1 MYLKV
6 YKCIKGHKQ
15 PSCLNTTIPI
25 SKEARDALKRTGRK
39 DETYDGIIRNLLK
52 ASEIKK
58 FYEEMER
65 ILETEEFVPLGK
77 V

>member
-1 MYLKV
+1 MDT
-6 YKCIKGHKQ
+6 
-15 PSCLNTTIPI
+15 TTIPI
-25 SKEARDALKRTGRK
+25 SKEVRDALKRTGRK
-39 DETYDGIIRNLLK
+39 DETYDDIIRNLLK

-58 FYEEMER
+58 FYDEMER

>member
-1 MYLKV
+1 MET
-6 YKCIKGHKQ
+6 
-15 PSCLNTTIPI
+15 TTIPI
-25 SKEARDALKRTGRK
+25 SKEVRDLLKRAGRK
-39 DETYDGIIRNLLK
+39 DQTYDDILRNLLK

-58 FYEEMER
+58 FYDEMER

>member
-1 MYLKV
+1 MET
-6 YKCIKGHKQ
+6 
-15 PSCLNTTIPI
+15 TTIPI
-25 SKEARDALKRTGRK
+25 SKQVRDALKKAGRK
-39 DETYDGIIRNLLK
+39 GETYDDIIRNLLK

>member
-1 MYLKV
+1 MET
-6 YKCIKGHKQ
+6 
-15 PSCLNTTIPI
+15 TTIPI
-25 SKEARDALKRTGRK
+25 SKDIRDALKRAGRK
-39 DETYDGIIRNLLK
+39 DETYNDIIRKLLK

-58 FYEEMER
+58 FYDEMEK